1 MPKGKS
7 KAAKPAG
14 KPAPERRGH
23 RMDREHREDASAA
36 PAKSQSSSAK
46 AGHGI
51 RGTSGAKTKPSASEE
66 PVGPAARALKGKRI
80 VVTGGAGFIGS
91 HAVDRLVAEGAKVTV
106 LDDFSSGKMEFL
118 SGVQG
123 KIDVVRGDCSDAKAL
138 AKVLPG
144 ADAVWHLAANPEVRT
159 GATDPQGHFDRNVV
173 VTFAVLEGMRK
184 AGVKHLV
191 FTSTSTVYGR
201 ADVLPTPE
209 HYGPLY
215 PISVYGAAK
224 LACEA
229 LIASY
234 TGTFGMDAV
243 LFRFANVVG
252 PRSTHGVAFDFVGK
266 LRKDPKTLEI
276 LGDGTAT
283 KSYCSVAD
291 TVDGMA
297 HAVKHAPAGVHAFN
311 IGSLDAI
318 PVTAI
323 ADIVAGEMRLKP
335 SYKFTG
341 GTKDGA
347 GWAGDVKMMRLAIDR
362 LQGLGPG
369 WAPKHGSEEAM
380 RIAVRSLVSA
390 K

>member
-1 MPKGKS
+1 MTPGAGVKRPPGTQT
-7 KAAKPAG
+7 APARDR
-14 KPAPERRGH
+14 APERRGQ
-23 RMDREHREDASAA
+23 RMDREQAEDAASTPSQAAA
-36 PAKSQSSSAK
+36 PRKSTSVADPGTARPL
-46 AGHGI
+46 AG
-51 RGTSGAKTKPSASEE
+51 R
-66 PVGPAARALKGKRI
+66 RI

-91 HAVDRLVAEGAKVTV
+91 HAVDRLVAEGAQVTV
-106 LDDFSSGKMEFL
+106 LDDFSSGKKEFL
-118 SGVQG
+118 AGAKGVTIV
-123 KIDVVRGDCSDAKAL
+123 KGDCSDPKVL
-138 AKVLPG
+138 AKVLAG

-159 GATDPQGHFDRNVV
+159 GATDPSGHFDRNVV

-184 AGVKHLV
+184 AGVKRLV

-201 ADVLPTPE
+201 ATVLPTPE
-209 HYGPLY
+209 EYGPLY

-224 LACEA
+224 LGCEA

-234 TGTFGMDAV
+234 TGTFGLDAL

-252 PRSTHGVAFDFVGK
+252 PRSTHGVAFDFVNK
-266 LRKDPKTLEI
+266 LRKDPKVLEI
-276 LGDGTAT
+276 LGDGKAT

-291 TVDGMA
+291 TVDGMV

-323 ADIVAGEMRLKP
+323 ADLVSSEMGLTPTYR
-335 SYKFTG
+335 FTG

-362 LQGLGPG
+362 LQSLGPG
-369 WAPKHGSEEAM
+369 WAPKHSSEEAM
-380 RIAVRSLVSA
+380 RIAVRDLVG
-390 K
+390 KR